1 MKQPLRHTWRTGLTL
16 ALALTTTI
24 VAAQQPGV
32 LPIPPQNMLQ
42 QALPDAGD
50 GPNSSL
56 YSARKAMQVA
66 ALAQRQQGG
75 VAIGSSWY
83 QTPLPPPKEV
93 KKGDHIKIRVDLGSR
108 LTSDGEIQRRKNTQW
123 DALLNDWVILNG
135 LRNVKPDPQADG
147 DQRIR
152 GTSNQLY
159 RATGELE
166 TSESIKF
173 NITATVADIL
183 PNGNIVLEAHWKI
196 ANNNEQWIRSL
207 SGIVSRENIGPGNL
221 VLGEDIAELHIGKR
235 EDGHVRDSYKRGWV
249 TRLLDTFSPF

>member
-1 MKQPLRHTWRTGLTL
+1 MKHTLRHPWRTGFPL
-16 ALALTTTI
+16 AVVLTTSA
-24 VAAQQPGV
+24 VVAQQPGV
-32 LPIPPQNMLQ
+32 LPMPPQGMAP
-42 QALPDAGD
+42 QAEVVE

-56 YSARKAMQVA
+56 YSARKAMQTAAIANRGLVGPSVA
-66 ALAQRQQGG
+66 
-75 VAIGSSWY
+75 SSWY
-83 QTPLPPPKEV
+83 ETPLPPPKEV
-93 KKGDHIKIRVDLGSR
+93 KKGDLIKIRVDLGSR

-152 GTSNQLY
+152 GTHNQLY

-196 ANNNEQWIRSL
+196 NNNNEQWIRSL

-235 EDGHVRDSYKRGWV
+235 EDGHVRDAYRRGWV